1 MSWKKMNGEL
11 EKALDNLDGEIE
23 RIRAFAENLAIT
35 EDYKMDVYDSESGWD
50 KLSID
55 ASEISKDLLEL
66 VEVAHDK
73 YLELSRM
80 IDQLEEH
87 KGE

>member
-1 MSWKKMNGEL
+1 MNCEL
-11 EKALDNLDGEIE
+11 QKALDNLDGEIE
-23 RIRAFAENLAIT
+23 RIRAFAENLAVT
-35 EDYKMDVYDSESGWD
+35 EDYKMDIYDSELRGWD

-66 VEVAHDK
+66 VETAHDK

-80 IDQLEEH
+80 IDQIEEH
-87 KGE
+87 KED

>member
-1 MSWKKMNGEL
+1 
-11 EKALDNLDGEIE
+11 
-23 RIRAFAENLAIT
+23 
-35 EDYKMDVYDSESGWD
+35 MDVYDSESGWD